1 MFRMYDLIEKKQR
14 GKALSEEEI
23 SFFVSGVTDGSIP
36 DYQISAFLMA
46 VYFKGMTKEETFL
59 LTDAMAHSGDTADL
73 SAIKGKKADKHSTGG
88 VGDKTS
94 LIVAPMVA
102 AANCGVSVAKMS
114 GRGLGHTGGTVDKL
128 ESIKGVKTTLPANEF
143 IDVVNK
149 TGLCIIGQSGSFAPA
164 DKKLYALRDV
174 TATVDCIPLIAASI
188 MSKKLAAGSDCI
200 VLDVKCG
207 SGAFIKKPDQ
217 AEKLAE
223 MMVEI
228 GESAGKKTVALITN
242 MDVPLG
248 NAVGNSLEVIEATEV
263 LSGKGDKNLTEL
275 CVALASNML
284 YASGI
289 GEYNDCENRIRQ
301 TIADVSAKNKLKEM
315 IDAMGGDGNYILDT
329 SLFRESNISA
339 VLAAEKTG
347 YITKTDTEGV
357 GKAAAVL
364 GAGRTVKD
372 APIDHS
378 AGIILHK
385 KTGDFI
391 REGEAL
397 ATLYTS
403 SVEKAQNGMELLYR
417 SVTIGKNPPEEKP
430 LIFKTIRGRK

>member
-14 GKALSEEEI
+14 GKELTEDEI
-23 SFFVSGVTDGSIP
+23 NFFVDGVTAGTIP

-46 VYFKGMTKEETFL
+46 VFFKEMTKSETFF
-59 LTDAMAHSGDTADL
+59 LTDAMAHSGDIADL
-73 SAIKGKKADKHSTGG
+73 SAIKGIKADKHSTGG

-102 AANCGVSVAKMS
+102 AANCGVYVAKMS

-128 ESIKGVKTTLPANEF
+128 ESVKGVNTSLPPEEF
-143 IDVVNK
+143 IKAVNK

-174 TATVDCIPLIAASI
+174 TATVDCIPLIAASV

-207 SGAFIKKPDQ
+207 SGAFIKKPEQ

-223 MMVEI
+223 LMVEI

-275 CVALASNML
+275 CVTIAANML
-284 YASGI
+284 CTAGI
-289 GEYNDCENRIRQ
+289 GGYDECEARIRH
-301 TIADVSAKNKLKEM
+301 TLTDNSALEKLADM
-315 IDAMGGDGNYILDT
+315 IEAMGGDRRYIEDT
-329 SLFRESNISA
+329 SMFRESRISA
-339 VLAAEKTG
+339 VLAAAKTG

-364 GAGRTVKD
+364 GAGRAVKD

-385 KTGDFI
+385 KTGDYI

-403 SVEKAQNGMELLYR
+403 GIDKAQSGMELLYR
-417 SVTIGKNPPEEKP
+417 SVSIGKTAPEEKP
-430 LIFKTIRGRK
+430 LIYKIIRGKK